1 MSQPAGLSDIL
12 NELSTYRWGA
22 HHPDCSYHD
31 HHIIRIMN
39 HPLCLGCV
47 SMYSGIGIGI
57 LLLWILHV
65 QDVSWPLMLLIGLG
79 LAPLPYLQMH
89 FQKKWFKILAR
100 SGLGVGSSLFIGA
113 ALFFAPINLEG
124 MLIRIAVIGIYVL
137 LSRHA
142 LSRRQKKMDRPC
154 DTCTEGVFP
163 LCGWNK
169 DKILSA
175 SNNYDLDS
183 EGKEFLQMV
192 AQSVCAPPQE
202 RMVVTLSASDFD

>member
-1 MSQPAGLSDIL
+1 VSQPAGLSDII

-39 HPLCLGCV
+39 HPFCLGCV

-57 LLLWILHV
+57 LLLWILNV

-100 SGLGVGSSLFIGA
+100 SGLGVGSSLFIGGP
-113 ALFFAPINLEG
+113 LFFAPINLQG
-124 MLIRIAVIGIYVL
+124 ILIRIAVIGIYVV

-142 LSRRQKKMDRPC
+142 LSRRQQKMDRPC

-175 SNNYDLDS
+175 SNNNDLDS

>member
-1 MSQPAGLSDIL
+1 
-12 NELSTYRWGA
+12 
-22 HHPDCSYHD
+22 
-31 HHIIRIMN
+31 
-39 HPLCLGCV
+39 
-47 SMYSGIGIGI
+47 MYSGIVIGI

-113 ALFFAPINLEG
+113 ALFFAPITLEG
-124 MLIRIAVIGIYVL
+124 MLIRIAVIGIYVV

>member
-1 MSQPAGLSDIL
+1 MSQPAGLSNIL

-39 HPLCLGCV
+39 HPFCLGCV

-57 LLLWILHV
+57 LLLWILHA

-89 FQKKWFKILAR
+89 FQKKWFKIMAR
-100 SGLGVGSSLFIGA
+100 SGLGIGSSLFIGA
-113 ALFFAPINLEG
+113 PLFFAPINPQG
-124 MLIRIAVIGIYVL
+124 MFIRIAVIGIYVV

-142 LSRRQKKMDRPC
+142 LSRRQEKMDRPC

-175 SNNYDLDS
+175 SNNNDLDS

>member
-1 MSQPAGLSDIL
+1 
-12 NELSTYRWGA
+12 
-22 HHPDCSYHD
+22 
-31 HHIIRIMN
+31 
-39 HPLCLGCV
+39 
-47 SMYSGIGIGI
+47 
-57 LLLWILHV
+57 
-65 QDVSWPLMLLIGLG
+65 
-79 LAPLPYLQMH
+79 
-89 FQKKWFKILAR
+89 
-100 SGLGVGSSLFIGA
+100 
-113 ALFFAPINLEG
+113 
-124 MLIRIAVIGIYVL
+124 MLIRIAVIGIYVV